1 MTIWQFADDVIV
13 IVTNILHHNHH
24 LCHRWSPNVEVASL
38 LSSALPQNATDF
50 NATVAAY
57 HETAQWVFQPKT
69 SFHTGG
75 TFVSTLPL
83 PGGYCQWR
91 LLVGADHLRQ
101 PACPQ
106 GSSFYNNPDELLDKD
121 GWEFEFFF
129 GRNQLQRLRSKRR
142 SSKNLSPSQWGFSWC
157 FLAALVVTLIWT
169 SRRWEEAFSR
179 SPEELANATR
189 DASKAATSIL
199 VSHQLL

>member
-1 MTIWQFADDVIV
+1 MLTPNWSNWPSSQINQAISVFISIFSPSIVMSMLWLRSSIRVVANDNLTICRWCHCHCHQHSLL
-13 IVTNILHHNHH
+13 NLHHKHH

-75 TFVSTLPL
+75 TFVWTLPL
-83 PGGYCQWR
+83 LGGHCQWR
-91 LLVGADHLRQ
+91 LLVGADQLRQ

-121 GWEFEFFF
+121 GWEYENFLIETDC
-129 GRNQLQRLRSKRR
+129 RD
-142 SSKNLSPSQWGFSWC
+142 WG
-157 FLAALVVTLIWT
+157 
-169 SRRWEEAFSR
+169 
-179 SPEELANATR
+179 
-189 DASKAATSIL
+189 ASA
-199 VSHQLL
+199 

>member
-1 MTIWQFADDVIV
+1 MTIWQFSDDVIV

-57 HETAQWVFQPKT
+57 HKTAQWVFQPKT

-75 TFVSTLPL
+75 SFVSTLPL
-83 PGGYCQWR
+83 LGGHCQWR
-91 LLVGADHLRQ
+91 LLVGADQLCQ

-121 GWEFEFFF
+121 GWEYENFLIETDCRDWGASAEVQRACHRHNEVFCDVFFYNNLNF
-129 GRNQLQRLRSKRR
+129 KTLGRGVLSVARRVGQRHKR
-142 SSKNLSPSQWGFSWC
+142 C
-157 FLAALVVTLIWT
+157 F
-169 SRRWEEAFSR
+169 
-179 SPEELANATR
+179 
-189 DASKAATSIL
+189 
-199 VSHQLL
+199 